1 MTLGPNLLAA
11 AYLAAAALFILGLKG
26 LTHPASARRGNVL
39 AMGGMLL
46 AVAATLAQPAVKSYG
61 FILAGIL
68 GGAVIGTLV
77 ALRIRMT
84 AMPQLVAALHS
95 FVGLTAVL
103 VAIGTYLAHAHTG
116 PMTTVLMTELFL
128 GALIGAVTFTGSVV
142 AFAKLQALISGK
154 PLTFKGQHPLNLALA
169 LAMLGFGLDFVLH
182 DRFSSLLI
190 VTFIALALGVLL
202 ILPIGG
208 ADMPV
213 VVSMLNSYSGW
224 AAAATGFTLGNQL
237 LIITGALVGFSGA
250 ILSYIM
256 SHAMNRSIISIVL
269 GGFGGA
275 DGGEETAQAAA
286 ADKGVKSAAVEDAV
300 FLMSN
305 ASKVIV
311 VPGYGMA
318 VAQAQHALKE
328 LLEALKHKGVEVK
341 FAIHPVAGRMP
352 GHMNV
357 LLAEADVPYESVAEM
372 DEINPE
378 FPTADVALVI
388 GANDVTNPAAKTQ
401 KSSPIYGMPI
411 LEVGKA
417 RHIFFVKRS
426 MKPGYS
432 GVDNLLFYQDN
443 CSLVF
448 GDAKSVCEQM
458 ATELKAA
465 A

>member
-1 MTLGPNLLAA
+1 MTAGADVFA
-11 AYLAAAALFILGLKG
+11 IAYLASAALFILGLKG
-26 LTHPASARRGNVL
+26 LTHPASARRGNL
-39 AMGGMLL
+39 FAMAGM
-46 AVAATLAQPAVKSYG
+46 AVAIAATLLHPAVQSYG
-61 FILAGIL
+61 WIVAGIA
-68 GGAVIGTLV
+68 GGAAIGTVL
-77 ALRIRMT
+77 ALRIKMT
-84 AMPQLVAALHS
+84 AMPQLVALLHS

-103 VAIGTYLAHAHTG
+103 VAFGIHITHGGAPTKVFLA
-116 PMTTVLMTELFL
+116 ELFA
-128 GALIGAVTFTGSVV
+128 GAFIGAVTFTGSLV
-142 AFAKLQALISGK
+142 AFGKLQALLPSR
-154 PLTFKGQHPLNLALA
+154 PLVFGGQHLLNLVLA
-169 LAMLGFGLDFVLH
+169 AAMFGLGVDFVLNQH
-182 DRFSSLLI
+182 LPSLVAL
-190 VTFIALALGVLL
+190 TAIAFALGLLL

-224 AAAATGFTLGNQL
+224 AAAATGFTLGNNL

-256 SHAMNRSIISIVL
+256 SRAMNRSIVSIVL
-269 GGFGGA
+269 GGFGGGDA
-275 DGGEETAQAAA
+275 GAETAVAAA
-286 ADKGVKSAAVEDAV
+286 AGQGIKSAAVEDAV
-300 FLMSN
+300 FLMGN
-305 ASKVIV
+305 AAKVVI

-318 VAQAQHALKE
+318 VAQAQHALKDLAE
-328 LLEALKHKGVEVK
+328 TLEHKGVEVR

-357 LLAEADVPYESVAEM
+357 LLAEADVPYEKVFEM

-378 FPTADVALVI
+378 FAATDVALIV

-411 LEVGKA
+411 LEVSKA
-417 RHIFFVKRS
+417 KHVFFVKRS

-448 GDAKSVCEQM
+448 GDAREVCERM
-458 ATELKAA
+458 VTELKVTA
-465 A
+465 